1 MLAVAL
7 SRAPHRLGSISLSAG
22 WQEGAFPVAPAYVFP
37 WHIPPPTA
45 LPCPA
50 LRPAWPPPTDP
61 PPPPSSSQ
69 EVESPIDAVAE
80 RRKSADLSAIAA
92 LPPVPDLGDVL
103 LQLRAISTLYAD
115 QVEGATATLR
125 HKSLAADAEQRGIA
139 KKMQAKTFAAY
150 PNVDRPQVAIRMLA
164 GGP

>member
-1 MLAVAL
+1 MYAAASKGFV
-7 SRAPHRLGSISLSAG
+7 
-22 WQEGAFPVAPAYVFP
+22 
-37 WHIPPPTA
+37 
-45 LPCPA
+45 PCASVRGLHPA
-50 LRPAWPPPTDP
+50 LRDQAL
-61 PPPPSSSQ
+61 
-69 EVESPIDAVAE
+69 VEAARALGNITRHEDA
-80 RRKSADLSAIAA
+80 RH
-92 LPPVPDLGDVL
+92 VL

>member
-37 WHIPPPTA
+37 WHIHRPCPPPT
-45 LPCPA
+45 PH
-50 LRPAWPPPTDP
+50 RPPGPPPTHP
-61 PPPPSSSQ
+61 PPPASSQ

-150 PNVDRPQVAIRMLA
+150 PNVDRPQVAIRAA

>member
-1 MLAVAL
+1 MF
-7 SRAPHRLGSISLSAG
+7 SRGTSHP
-22 WQEGAFPVAPAYVFP
+22 
-37 WHIPPPTA
+37 A
-45 LPCPA
+45 LPCPPSA
-50 LRPAWPPPTDP
+50 PRGRRRPTLVP
-61 PPPPSSSQ
+61 PPPSSQ